1 MLGSKGLKYNCSM
14 YVENKG
20 NQKKSNQYTMQK
32 SKLFSVPFKM
42 FSVCLW
48 NHLIFL
54 FKTFYLPFLL
64 TFRNT
69 VGQWINEF
77 LILITIDV
85 IFYILA
91 HVSQQFVS
99 PISRKMANVSFALWQ
114 ISLTE
119 NRSPLYKLE
128 MVQEIK
134 SWLLRNTAQEIYVSE
149 RARLN
154 KTCMS
159 PVFCFVWTLNF
170 HYIVFWNMLFLVLS
184 EKYVI
189 GWPNLKICHGETCF
203 STAWTR
209 MVQLVGVGNFTL
221 MQTDIRLGNV
231 QINSKCVCKI
241 ESIIDMLHQLYK
253 L

>member
-1 MLGSKGLKYNCSM
+1 MFHSKCFLCAC
-14 YVENKG
+14 E
-20 NQKKSNQYTMQK
+20 
-32 SKLFSVPFKM
+32 
-42 FSVCLW
+42 

-69 VGQWINEF
+69 VGQWIKEF

-91 HVSQQFVS
+91 HASQQFVS
-99 PISRKMANVSFALWQ
+99 PILRKMANVSFALWQ

-189 GWPNLKICHGETCF
+189 GWANLKICHGETCF
-203 STAWTR
+203 STAWKR